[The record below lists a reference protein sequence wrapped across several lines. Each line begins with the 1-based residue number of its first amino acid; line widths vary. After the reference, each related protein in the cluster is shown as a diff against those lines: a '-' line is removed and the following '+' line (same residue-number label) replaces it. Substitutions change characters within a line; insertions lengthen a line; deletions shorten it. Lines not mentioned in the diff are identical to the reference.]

1 MTVGELISALQNF
14 DPSHPVVVDGYEGG
28 FSDTTC
34 IKSIEIVANVNEE
47 DYYGPH
53 DIPDWFKNTQNS
65 PTFTAVY
72 IPR

>member
-1 MTVGELISALQNF
+1 MTVGELISELQNF
-14 DPSHPVVVDGYEGG
+14 NPSHPVVVDGYEGG
-28 FSDTTC
+28 YSDTTH
-34 IKSIEIVANVNEE
+34 IKSIELVANVNEP

-53 DIPDWFKNTQNS
+53 DTPDSHNTK

>member
-1 MTVGELISALQNF
+1 MTVGELIKALQNF

-28 FSDTTC
+28 YSDTTY
-34 IKSIEIVANVNEE
+34 IQSIELIRNVNEPY
-47 DYYGPH
+47 YYGPH
-53 DIPDWFKNTQNS
+53 DTPGSYNTK

>member
-1 MTVGELISALQNF
+1 MTVGELISELQNF

-28 FSDTTC
+28 YSDATFLYT
-34 IKSIEIVANVNEE
+34 IKLVANVNQE

-53 DIPDWFKNTQNS
+53 ATPCEFDGTQNS